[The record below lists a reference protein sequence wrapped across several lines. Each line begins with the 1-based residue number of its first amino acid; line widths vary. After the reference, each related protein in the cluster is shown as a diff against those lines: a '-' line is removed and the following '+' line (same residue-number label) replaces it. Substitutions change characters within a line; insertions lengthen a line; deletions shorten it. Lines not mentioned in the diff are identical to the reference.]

1 MEAASTWETSMTTNR
16 HDVVRRLACCTST
29 AVRNSDA
36 ASIKTSSHLLPL
48 PQVIVKQKVF
58 SSKFSMN
65 SLFSQYAHGC
75 EVAQKAFEQELS
87 NPPGSVL
94 PFQAGVTSR
103 DLLCEPHQTS

>member
-1 MEAASTWETSMTTNR
+1 
-16 HDVVRRLACCTST
+16 
-29 AVRNSDA
+29 
-36 ASIKTSSHLLPL
+36 
-48 PQVIVKQKVF
+48 
-58 SSKFSMN
+58 MN
-65 SLFSQYAHGC
+65 SLFSHYAHGC